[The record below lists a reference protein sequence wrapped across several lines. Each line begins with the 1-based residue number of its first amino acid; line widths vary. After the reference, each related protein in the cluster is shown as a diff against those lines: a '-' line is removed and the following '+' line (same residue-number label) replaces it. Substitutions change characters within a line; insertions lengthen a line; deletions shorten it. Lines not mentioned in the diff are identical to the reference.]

1 MLLIAIRCTGV
12 SSASRL
18 YRNTPMVAF
27 LLNLQLRLH
36 MPAVLKTVVLK
47 DCEHVTQTGLLLPLP
62 RPAHH
67 RPSVKEVLE
76 KYKAK
81 AAAEIESEGKEA
93 EDAKAAKLETLTEVT
108 RVLSRL
114 GILLGIFISNRQ
126 DEGWAALSRL
136 TTSMLFFPAP
146 VADYE
151 WAGLLL

>member
-1 MLLIAIRCTGV
+1 MCRAQLCRHPT
-12 SSASRL
+12 
-18 YRNTPMVAF
+18 MVAF

-67 RPSVKEVLE
+67 RPTVKEVLE

-114 GILLGIFISNRQ
+114 GILFGHFYKQR
-126 DEGWAALSRL
+126 AR
-136 TTSMLFFPAP
+136 
-146 VADYE
+146 
-151 WAGLLL
+151 

>member
-1 MLLIAIRCTGV
+1 MCRAQLCRHPT
-12 SSASRL
+12 
-18 YRNTPMVAF
+18 MVAF

-93 EDAKAAKLETLTEVT
+93 DDAKAAKLETLTEVT

-114 GILLGIFISNRQ
+114 GILFGHFYKQR
-126 DEGWAALSRL
+126 AR
-136 TTSMLFFPAP
+136 
-146 VADYE
+146 
-151 WAGLLL
+151 